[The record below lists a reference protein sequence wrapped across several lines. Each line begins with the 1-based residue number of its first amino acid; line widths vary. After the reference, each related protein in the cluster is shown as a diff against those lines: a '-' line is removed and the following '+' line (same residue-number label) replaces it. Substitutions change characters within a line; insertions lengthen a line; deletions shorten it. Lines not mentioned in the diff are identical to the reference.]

1 MVVISRPP
9 FIPIAGVA
17 GALITEM
24 TYGMDTKSHEDKFMQ
39 ASQRAMEHFESI
51 MVPGAFLVGTFP
63 IRSSPDLWVWDAQL
77 TIEPTV
83 KSVPNW
89 FHGAGFKVRKG
100 LLETLR
106 YGC

>member
-1 MVVISRPP
+1 MAATAFGRHLVSSIHP
-9 FIPIAGVA
+9 
-17 GALITEM
+17 ALITEM
-24 TYGMDTKSHEDKFMQ
+24 THGMDTKSHEDKFSQ
-39 ASQRAMEHFESI
+39 ASQRAMDHFESA
-51 MVPGAFLVGTFP
+51 MVPGAFLVDTFP
-63 IRSSPDLWVWDAQL
+63 IRSSPGLWVWDAQL

-106 YGC
+106 YSC